1 MKSSEF
7 AWVIARRYL
16 TARRKQAF
24 ISLISGVS
32 VLGVAVGVAALIIA
46 LALMTGLQR
55 EMRDRIISSAA
66 HLYVYPVGQ
75 QWSDPIEKDFA
86 TILSTPG
93 ITGVAPA
100 AIGKGLL
107 KASGGGSEFV
117 TIKGIDVEREPTVT
131 SIAEG
136 MRAGSLA
143 ALLNRPADR
152 DDGIILGVDLATKIG
167 AHVGDRLSLITPD
180 GPVTPYGQMT
190 GRRNFEVVG
199 TFQMGLYELDSQY
212 ALINLPVA
220 LEFLRRSQ
228 PDLLQA
234 RVDQLFNAPQIGDA
248 LKQRLGSLYSV
259 DNWTEM
265 NKALYS
271 ALWLEKMAIGLTIG
285 LVVLVA
291 ALNIVASL
299 VLLVMEKTRDIAILR
314 TMGAPARAIRL
325 IFMLQGLIIGIVGTT
340 AGAVLGLGVSF
351 LADRYEWLKLPGDV
365 YQITHVPFRVE
376 PLDVT
381 LVLISAVAVCW
392 VATLYPSRR
401 AAQLDP
407 AEALRYQ

>member
-7 AWVIARRYL
+7 AWVVARRYL
-16 TARRKQAF
+16 TAQRKQAF

-66 HLYVYPVGQ
+66 HLYVYPVGA
-75 QWSDPIEKDFA
+75 QWADSIEKDKA
-86 TILSTPG
+86 TILATPG
-93 ITGVAPA
+93 VTGVSPA
-100 AIGKGLL
+100 VLGKGLL
-107 KASGGGSEFV
+107 KASGGGSGFV
-117 TIKGIDVEREPTVT
+117 TVKGIDVKGEPTVT
-131 SIAEG
+131 SIVEG
-136 MRAGSLA
+136 LRAGSLD
-143 ALLNRPADR
+143 ALANRSADQL
-152 DDGIILGVDLATKIG
+152 DGIILGADLATSLG
-167 AHVGDRLSLITPD
+167 AHVGDHLTLITPD

-199 TFQMGLYELDSQY
+199 TFQMGLYELDSSY

-220 LEFLRRSQ
+220 IEFLRLKEPS
-228 PDLLQA
+228 LLQA
-234 RVDQLFNAPQIGDA
+234 RVNELFNAPEIGEA
-248 LKQRLGSLYSV
+248 VRRNLGGLYTV

-271 ALWLEKMAIGLTIG
+271 ALWIEKMAIGLTIG
-285 LVVLVA
+285 LVVIVA

-325 IFMLQGLIIGIVGTT
+325 IFMIQGLIIGVVGTV
-340 AGAVLGLGVSF
+340 AGGVLGLGVSF
-351 LADRYEWLKLPGDV
+351 LADRYQWLKLPGDV
-365 YQITHVPFRVE
+365 YQITHVPFRVD

-381 LVLISAVAVCW
+381 LVLVSAVVVCW
-392 VATLYPSRR
+392 VATIYPARR
-401 AAQLDP
+401 AGNLDP

>member
-1 MKSSEF
+1 MNRSEF
-7 AWVIARRYL
+7 AWVVARRYL

-55 EMRDRIISSAA
+55 EMRDRIIASAA
-66 HLYVYPVGQ
+66 HLYVYPVGA
-75 QWSDPIEKDFA
+75 QWTDSIEKDKA
-86 TILSTPG
+86 AILATPG
-93 ITGVAPA
+93 VTGVAPA
-100 AIGKGLL
+100 VMGKGLL
-107 KASGGGSEFV
+107 KASGGASGFV
-117 TIKGIDVEREPTVT
+117 TIKGIDVKGEPTVT
-131 SIAEG
+131 GIVNG
-136 MRAGSLA
+136 MRAGSLD
-143 ALLNRPADR
+143 ALANRTPDQL
-152 DDGIILGVDLATKIG
+152 DGIILGVDLATSLG
-167 AHVGDRLSLITPD
+167 AHVGDHLTLITPD

-199 TFQMGLYELDSQY
+199 TFQMGLYELDSSY

-220 LEFLRRSQ
+220 IEFLRLQAPS
-228 PDLLQA
+228 LLQA
-234 RVDQLFNAPQIGDA
+234 RVTEMFKAPEIGDA
-248 LKQRLGSLYSV
+248 VKQRLGAAYSV
-259 DNWTEM
+259 ENWTDM
-265 NKALYS
+265 NKSLYS
-271 ALWLEKMAIGLTIG
+271 ALLLEKMAIGLTIG

-325 IFMLQGLIIGIVGTT
+325 IFMFQGLVIGVAGTLT
-340 AGAVLGLGVSF
+340 GAVLGLSVSF
-351 LADRYEWLKLPGDV
+351 LADRYQWLKLPGDV

-376 PLDVT
+376 PLDVAV
-381 LVLISAVAVCW
+381 VLISAVLVCW
-392 VATLYPSRR
+392 IATIYPARR
-401 AAQLDP
+401 AGQLDP

>member
-7 AWVIARRYL
+7 AWVVARRYL

-75 QWSDPIEKDFA
+75 EWAGSIEKNTA
-86 TILSTPG
+86 TMLSTPG
-93 ITGVAPA
+93 VTGVSPA
-100 AIGKGLL
+100 VIGKGLL
-107 KASGGGSEFV
+107 KASGGGSGFV
-117 TIKGIDVEREPTVT
+117 TVKGIDVKGEPTVT
-131 SIAEG
+131 SIESA
-136 MRAGSLA
+136 MRAGSLD
-143 ALLNRPADR
+143 ALANRSPEQL
-152 DDGIILGVDLATKIG
+152 DGIILGADLATSLG
-167 AHVGDRLSLITPD
+167 AHLGDHLTLITPD
-180 GPVTPYGQMT
+180 GPITPYGQMT

-199 TFQMGLYELDSQY
+199 TFQMGLYELDSSY
-212 ALINLPVA
+212 ALVNLPVA
-220 LEFLRRSQ
+220 LEFLRLPAPS
-228 PDLLQA
+228 LLQA
-234 RVDQLFNAPQIGDA
+234 RVNEMFKAPEIGEA
-248 LKQRLGSLYSV
+248 VKQKLGAGYTV
-259 DNWTEM
+259 ENWTEM

-325 IFMLQGLIIGIVGTT
+325 IFMLQGLIIGTVGTLT
-340 AGAVLGLGVSF
+340 GAVLGLGVSF

-381 LVLISAVAVCW
+381 LVLVSAIVVCW
-392 VATLYPSRR
+392 VATIYPARR
-401 AAQLDP
+401 AGQLDP

>member
-7 AWVIARRYL
+7 AWVVARRYL

-75 QWSDPIEKDFA
+75 PWSDPIEQDFA

-93 ITGVAPA
+93 VTGVAPA
-100 AIGKGLL
+100 SLGKGLL

-117 TIKGIDVEREPTVT
+117 TIKGIDVQREPTVT
-131 SIAEG
+131 SIAAG
-136 MRAGSLA
+136 MRAGSLE
-143 ALLNRPADR
+143 ALLNRPEGR
-152 DDGIILGVDLATKIG
+152 DDGIILGIDLATKIG

-180 GPVTPYGQMT
+180 GPVTPYGRMT
-190 GRRNFEVVG
+190 GQRSFEVVG

-234 RVDQLFNAPQIGDA
+234 RVEQLFNAPQIGEA
-248 LKQRLGSLYSV
+248 LKQKLGSRYSV
-259 DNWTEM
+259 DNWAEM

-325 IFMLQGLIIGIVGTT
+325 IFMIQGLIIGVVGTF

-351 LADRYEWLKLPGDV
+351 LADRYQWLKLPGDV
-365 YQITHVPFRVE
+365 YQITHVPFRVD

-381 LVLISAVAVCW
+381 LVLVSAVVVCW
-392 VATLYPSRR
+392 IATIYPARR

>member
-7 AWVIARRYL
+7 AWVVARRYL

-75 QWSDPIEKDFA
+75 QWSGSIDKDRA
-86 TILSTPG
+86 TILATPG
-93 ITGVAPA
+93 VTGVSPA
-100 AIGKGLL
+100 VIGKGLL
-107 KASGGGSEFV
+107 KASGGASGFV
-117 TIKGIDVEREPTVT
+117 TVKGIDVKGEPTVT

-136 MRAGSLA
+136 MRSGSLE
-143 ALLNRPADR
+143 ALANRSADQL
-152 DDGIILGVDLATKIG
+152 DGIVLGADLATSLG
-167 AHVGDRLSLITPD
+167 AHLGDHLTLITPD

-199 TFQMGLYELDSQY
+199 TFQMGLYELDSSY
-212 ALINLPVA
+212 AMINLPVA
-220 LEFLRRSQ
+220 IEFLRLQ
-228 PDLLQA
+228 EPTLLQA
-234 RVDQLFNAPQIGDA
+234 RVQELFKAPEIGDA
-248 LKQRLGSLYSV
+248 VRQRLGSLYTV

>member
-1 MKSSEF
+1 MNSEF
-7 AWVIARRYL
+7 AWVVARRYL

-75 QWSDPIEKDFA
+75 QWAGSFEKDKEM
-86 TILSTPG
+86 ILATPG
-93 ITGVAPA
+93 VTGVSPA
-100 AIGKGLL
+100 VLGKGLL
-107 KASGGGSEFV
+107 KASGGGSGFV
-117 TIKGIDVEREPTVT
+117 TVKGIDVKSEPTVT
-131 SIAEG
+131 SIVDG
-136 MRAGSLA
+136 MRSGSLD
-143 ALLNRPADR
+143 ALANRSD
-152 DDGIILGVDLATKIG
+152 DQLDGIILGADLATSLG
-167 AHVGDRLSLITPD
+167 AHLGDHLTLITPD
-180 GPVTPYGQMT
+180 GPITPYGQMT

-199 TFQMGLYELDSQY
+199 TFQMGLYELDSSY

-220 LEFLRRSQ
+220 IEFLRLQ
-228 PDLLQA
+228 EPTLLQA
-234 RVDQLFNAPQIGDA
+234 RVNEMFKAPEIGEA
-248 LKQRLGSLYSV
+248 VRQRLGTLYTV

-314 TMGAPARAIRL
+314 TMGAPAGAIRL
-325 IFMLQGLIIGIVGTT
+325 IFMIQGLIIGVVGTVT
-340 AGAVLGLGVSF
+340 GGVLGLGVSF
-351 LADRYEWLKLPGDV
+351 LADRYQWLKLPGDV

-381 LVLISAVAVCW
+381 LVLVSAVVVCW
-392 VATLYPSRR
+392 VATIYPARR
-401 AAQLDP
+401 AGQLDP